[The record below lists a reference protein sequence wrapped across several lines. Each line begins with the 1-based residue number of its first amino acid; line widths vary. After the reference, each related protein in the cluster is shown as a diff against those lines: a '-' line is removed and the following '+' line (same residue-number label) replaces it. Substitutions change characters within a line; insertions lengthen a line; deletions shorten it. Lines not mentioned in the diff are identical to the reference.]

1 MPSFYVPLAHVAS
14 RLHLR
19 AIKSRVIINQLKYFS
34 TTPPPSS
41 SEQSKTTEPNT
52 SPSKSHDN
60 GGNHSESGPGSSKE
74 SPSSGVRGP
83 ITYFSLALTGL
94 VGASIVAYYSIEKE
108 KRDDRVTS
116 KAVVSTG
123 KPALGGPWSLVDSNG
138 VPRTSAQ
145 FHGRFSL
152 LYFGFTHC
160 PDICPSE
167 LVKVGKIIDTLGN
180 DSNLAFIEIFSLSC

>member
-1 MPSFYVPLAHVAS
+1 MPLLRISLTITRAALRAPRGKCLKNQWKTFSSSPPSTPQNTTTSSSPNQNNSVPLES
-14 RLHLR
+14 E
-19 AIKSRVIINQLKYFS
+19 
-34 TTPPPSS
+34 PPS
-41 SEQSKTTEPNT
+41 P
-52 SPSKSHDN
+52 
-60 GGNHSESGPGSSKE
+60 ESGKDSS
-74 SPSSGVRGP
+74 SSGARGP

-116 KAVVSTG
+116 KEVVSTG

-138 VPRTSAQ
+138 IPRTSAQ
-145 FHGRFSL
+145 FHGKFSL

-180 DSNLAFIEIFSLSC
+180 DY